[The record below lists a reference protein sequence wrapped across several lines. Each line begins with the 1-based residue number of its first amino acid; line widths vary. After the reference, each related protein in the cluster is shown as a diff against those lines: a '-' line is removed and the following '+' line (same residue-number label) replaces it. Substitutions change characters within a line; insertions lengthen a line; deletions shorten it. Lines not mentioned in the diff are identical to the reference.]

1 MTGYEDFLR
10 DKVVQAPL
18 SGLDVPRADLH
29 PKLFEF
35 QKDAVLWAL
44 RGGRR
49 ALFESFGL
57 GKTMQQLE
65 ITRQI
70 TNRYDG
76 QALIVLPLGV
86 KQEFTADA
94 QKMDMEITYVR
105 TDVEASAAGPVVM
118 TNYERVRDGSISPGY
133 LRSLTAVCL
142 DEASVLRG
150 FGGTKT
156 FREFMR
162 LLAGDG
168 GRGPSGTGKTGDG
181 IPYRFVATATPSPND
196 FIELLAYA
204 AFLGVM
210 DVSEAKTRFF
220 KRDSTKADKLTLHA
234 HKEREFWLWVS
245 TWALFITTPSDLGYS
260 DEGYELPSLDIE
272 WHEIATDHQDAGAD
286 ASGQGRL
293 LRNAA
298 LGIVEAAREKRDSI
312 SVRVA
317 KLTEIITDGRETP
330 GLPERV
336 LPEEPRAALGST
348 AGARKEELPR
358 ESRELP
364 EAESE
369 SSPEEIRADTG
380 RLPRHPRRTGRR
392 LCDLLGAS
400 SRTED
405 GGGPLPPDRQ
415 GAGDPLCELQYG
427 TGSTER
433 GSGPDLG
440 GGELSD
446 RSQVVLWCDLNAE
459 QKAIENA
466 LSNAGMTFSS
476 LFGRQDIETRER
488 LLVDWKARRTEVFLS
503 KPMMYGAGVNLQ
515 QSHTMIFAGI
525 GFKVQDILQAVH
537 RIHRFLQTH
546 PCTVH
551 FIYTEAERDVRRTL
565 EHKWAQHTEL
575 VANMTAIVRE
585 YGLARSATAEVL
597 ARSLVAERREES
609 GAGWSLIQN
618 DCVDETARME
628 SDSVGLVLSSIPF
641 SSQYEYTPSY
651 RDFGHTDSS
660 EHFFEQMDFLTPEL
674 LRVLRPGRLMAIH
687 VKDRITPGGLTG
699 LGFQT
704 VQPFHADCIYHY
716 QRHGFAYLGMKTIV
730 TDVVRENNQTY
741 RLGWTEQCKDGS
753 RMGCGMPEY
762 LLLFRKPPSDQSD
775 GYADVPVVKDKAEY
789 SRARWQIDAHGFTRS
804 SGKRLL
810 APEDLVGIAHEKVY
824 KLFRRFSA
832 GTVYDFEHHV
842 TLGESLE
849 ARRSLPVTFMLMP
862 PTSWHPDVWTD
873 VTRMR
878 TLNGAQA
885 AKGKE
890 MHLCPLQFDIV
901 DRAIAQYT
909 EPGDVVY
916 DPFAGLGT
924 VPLRA
929 LKLGRHGHGV
939 ELNPAY
945 WADGVFYMRA
955 AEETASTPT
964 LFDLLELAEVATT

>member
-1 MTGYEDFLR
+1 MDWETSPHERSGGVNGYEHFLR
-10 DKVVQAPL
+10 KKVVQAPL
-18 SGLDVPRADLH
+18 SGLEVPREDLH
-29 PKLFEF
+29 AKLFEF
-35 QKDAVLWAL
+35 QKDAVGWAL

-65 ITRQI
+65 IARQI
-70 TNRYDG
+70 TNHCAG

-105 TDVEASAAGPVVM
+105 TDAEASAAGPVVM
-118 TNYERVRDGSISPGY
+118 TNYERVRDRSLSPNY
-133 LRSLTAVCL
+133 LRSLTAVLL

-181 IPYRFVATATPSPND
+181 IPFRFVATATPSPNE

-204 AFLGVM
+204 AYLSVM

-260 DEGYELPSLDIE
+260 DEGYDLPPLDVK
-272 WHEIATDHQDAGAD
+272 WHEIPTDHAEAGED

-298 LGIVEAAREKRDSI
+298 LGIADAAREKRDSLPA
-312 SVRVA
+312 RVG
-317 KLTEIITDGRETP
+317 KLMELRTENPDAHRLIWHD
-330 GLPERV
+330 L
-336 LPEEPRAALGST
+336 
-348 AGARKEELPR
+348 
-358 ESRELP
+358 
-364 EAESE
+364 EAERRSIEAAIPGVVTVYGSQDLDVREE
-369 SSPEEIRADTG
+369 SIIAFSK
-380 RLPRHPRRTGRR
+380 
-392 LCDLLGAS
+392 
-400 SRTED
+400 
-405 GGGPLPPDRQ
+405 
-415 GAGDPLCELQYG
+415 GDIQELA
-427 TGSTER
+427 TKPVIA
-433 GSGPDLG
+433 GSGCNFQ
-440 GGELSD
+440 
-446 RSQVVLWCDLNAE
+446 RHCAWA
-459 QKAIENA
+459 
-466 LSNAGMTFSS
+466 
-476 LFGRQDIETRER
+476 
-488 LLVDWKARRTEVFLS
+488 VFL
-503 KPMMYGAGVNLQ
+503 
-515 QSHTMIFAGI
+515 GI
-525 GFKVQDILQAVH
+525 GFKFNDFIQAIH
-537 RIHRFLQTH
+537 RIQRFLQTK
-546 PCTVH
+546 PVRIDL
-551 FIYTEAERDVRRTL
+551 IYTEAERDVRRQL
-565 EHKWAQHTEL
+565 ERKWAQHTEL
-575 VANMTAIVRE
+575 VADMTAIVRE
-585 YGLARSATAEVL
+585 FGLAHAAGAGALDRSME
-597 ARSLVAERREES
+597 AERREES
-609 GAGWSLIQN
+609 GAGWSLVNN
-618 DCVDETARME
+618 DCVNETAGME
-628 SDSVGLVLSSIPF
+628 SDSVGLILTSIPF

-651 RDFGHTDSS
+651 RDFGHTDTS

-674 LRVLRPGRLMAIH
+674 LRVLQPGRIMAIH

-716 QRHGFAYLGMKTIV
+716 RRHGFAYLGMKTIV

-753 RMGCGMPEY
+753 RMGVGMPEY
-762 LLLFRKPPSDQSD
+762 LLLFRKAPTDQSD

-804 SGKRLL
+804 SGDRLL
-810 APEDLVGIAHEKVY
+810 TPEDLVGIAHEKVY
-824 KLFRRFSA
+824 KLFRRFSNE
-832 GTVYDFEHHV
+832 TVYDFEHHV
-842 TLGESLE
+842 RFCESLE

-901 DRAIAQYT
+901 DRAITQYT

-929 LKLGRHGHGV
+929 LELGRRGRGV

-945 WADGVFYMRA
+945 WADGVFYLRA
-955 AEETASTPT
+955 AEEKAASPT
-964 LFDLLELAEVATT
+964 LFDLLDEAEVDAA